1 MTSQILLS
9 KIIHRRFI
17 PFKHTLK
24 YNVPSLYLNLDHL
37 EDLNKKY
44 NLHEIVRGETIFC
57 ATGITSGDLV
67 SGIKIADNKFILE
80 TLVTHKSSGLKKVI
94 KLKQNL

>member
-44 NLHEIVRGETIFC
+44 
-57 ATGITSGDLV
+57 
-67 SGIKIADNKFILE
+67 
-80 TLVTHKSSGLKKVI
+80 KSWLKNYMI
-94 KLKQNL
+94 S